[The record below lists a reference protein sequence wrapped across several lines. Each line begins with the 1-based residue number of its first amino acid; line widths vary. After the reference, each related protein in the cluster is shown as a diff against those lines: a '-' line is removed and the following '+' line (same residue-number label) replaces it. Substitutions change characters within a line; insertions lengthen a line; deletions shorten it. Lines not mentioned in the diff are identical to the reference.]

1 MKSTFQH
8 GVLSAFVALAAAIP
22 ALAFAQSTT
31 PLTRAQV
38 RAELVELELAGWH
51 PGAGS
56 DPHYPD
62 DILAAEAVV
71 AARHAAGRTSA
82 QAGYGEDDQGTS
94 ESGGPRK

>member
-1 MKSTFQH
+1 MKLTFQR
-8 GVLSAFVALAAAIP
+8 GVLAASIALGAVIP
-22 ALAFAQSTT
+22 AFAFAQSAT

-62 DILAAEAVV
+62 DILAAEATV
-71 AARHAAGRTSA
+71 AARHAAAGAAA
-82 QAGYGEDDQGTS
+82 QSGYGDADQGTS